1 MKYGSTLSGGFSVS
15 PQVFGGYPRRLI
27 RIEATF
33 TSKIATSEH
42 LVFYVVTPLS
52 MMTLASSNFR
62 QMLSAAKRAV
72 KGSPTTSTL
81 FQFVP
86 ESMVS
91 DPANEDQGTI
101 STFVTSVYD
110 RLLKSVGRGMARSLF
125 DRVEGVQALVQS
137 PAFVLSRP
145 QQPRPIFLR
154 QAPARSLDVMDHH
167 LLLHVGYGISACG
180 KWIMASC
187 IDQRGGSHDLGL
199 WLNQPDDGIPE
210 EFIVNKVWE
219 FAMTFTKRADV
230 EWRVAFSKAGSI
242 DEREV
247 EGQLCPPH
255 TSPTDVL
262 NNRIAWHSK
271 VSMGISIRGTSP
283 IHISLLSVTSDASW
297 TLLSP
302 TNPSQG
308 LSGLAKPAPPMRFQD
323 VSSTT
328 YALIHTTPVTLFSPL
343 STEAFFAIE
352 NIVPEPDDVVGPGI
366 GIRPLSTATLIRVPA
381 DTDYTSVSMLR
392 VHLLMTLKS
401 AGSHLHISDEDTHL
415 DIIHNFHE
423 LTVLGD
429 VRWNLGARANPILP
443 FHLGCL
449 EVVDRVLA
457 EEPQME

>member
-1 MKYGSTLSGGFSVS
+1 
-15 PQVFGGYPRRLI
+15 
-27 RIEATF
+27 
-33 TSKIATSEH
+33 
-42 LVFYVVTPLS
+42 

-86 ESMVS
+86 ESMVF

-101 STFVTSVYD
+101 SIFVTSVYD
-110 RLLKSVGRGMARSLF
+110 RLLKSVSRGMARPLF
-125 DRVEGVQALVQS
+125 DHEEGVQALVQS

-145 QQPRPIFLR
+145 QYPKPAFLR
-154 QAPARSLDVMDHH
+154 QAPARSLDVMDRH
-167 LLLHVGYGISACG
+167 LLLHVGYGISTCG

-187 IDQRGGSHDLGL
+187 IDQRGGGHDLGL
-199 WLNQPDDGIPE
+199 WLNQPDDGVVPE

-219 FAMTFTKRADV
+219 FAMAFTKRADV
-230 EWRVAFSKAGSI
+230 EWRVALSKAGSI
-242 DEREV
+242 DEREM
-247 EGQLCPPH
+247 EGQLGPFP
-255 TSPTDVL
+255 SPTGVL

-271 VSMGISIRGTSP
+271 VSMGVSTRGTSP
-283 IHISLLSVTSDASW
+283 IHISLLSVASDASW

-308 LSGLAKPAPPMRFQD
+308 LSGHAKAVPPMRFQD
-323 VSSTT
+323 VFSAS

-352 NIVPEPDDVVGPGI
+352 NIVPELDDVVGPGI

-392 VHLLMTLKS
+392 VHLLLTLKS
-401 AGSHLHISDEDTHL
+401 TGSYLHISDEDTHL

-429 VRWNLGARANPILP
+429 ARWNLGARANPILP
-443 FHLGCL
+443 FHLSCL
-449 EVVDRVLA
+449 EVADQVLA
-457 EEPQME
+457 EEPQMD